1 MEGAFTHSGE
11 EFLEGSQIEPII
23 NAFYSMQYTSLSYV

>member
-11 EFLEGSQIEPII
+11 KFLEGSQVESI
-23 NAFYSMQYTSLSYV
+23 NAFHSMQYTSLYYV